1 MATDLIS
8 EERFLYTKANQ
19 IGKTKDEIEYS
30 EATSIKPEL
39 T

>member
-1 MATDLIS
+1 MAKDLS
-8 EERFLYTKANQ
+8 GETFLYTKASQ
-19 IGKTKDEIEYS
+19 LGKTTGEIEYS